1 MIKGVKVHVWASDPC
16 LRPITC
22 TYLHEISAVLC
33 YRSSLRR
40 LKEKTLDSWRE
51 SEGCKWKQRLCN
63 TLWKMRKK
71 RYVLQMWR
79 WHVGDF
85 RCRTILGM
93 VFISVFQVQKLQN
106 IIASRASQY
115 NHEMKR
121 KEREFNKLKERL
133 NQLLTDKREKKQGWL
148 ENELLPI
155 YLKSLKALST
165 SNSQPLTP
173 LAVSH
178 WCVKQH
184 WKSWW
189 EEKPLENWQDWSKVS
204 SWLTSPLH
212 FKHKTSFTF
221 LRESLFC
228 VF

>member
-1 MIKGVKVHVWASDPC
+1 M
-16 LRPITC
+16 
-22 TYLHEISAVLC
+22 
-33 YRSSLRR
+33 
-40 LKEKTLDSWRE
+40 
-51 SEGCKWKQRLCN
+51 
-63 TLWKMRKK
+63 
-71 RYVLQMWR
+71 
-79 WHVGDF
+79 
-85 RCRTILGM
+85 
-93 VFISVFQVQKLQN
+93 QKLQN

-148 ENELLPI
+148 ENKLLPI
-155 YLKSLKALST
+155 YLESLKALLS

-204 SWLTSPLH
+204 SWLTSIYISNILH
-212 FKHKTSFTF
+212 CSTWIIILYLLTILKLNTF
-221 LRESLFC
+221 GFFLSSSDMRGSCLRPCWVTMRLDRESC
-228 VF
+228 C